1 MTGDNGNVTGND
13 TGKGK
18 AVAVPVVIPPSS
30 THGEKPEKFSGTN
43 FKCWQQKMLFYLTT
57 LNLAKFLKENA
68 PATGSTTEAVAAVD
82 AWHHADFLC
91 KNYILNGLD
100 NVLYNVYS
108 PIKTAKTLWESLDKK
123 YKTED
128 AGMKKYIISRFLD
141 YKMVDSK
148 TVLSQVEEFQLILHE
163 MNAENLS
170 VGETL
175 QVGCIIEKLPPSW
188 KDFKNYLK
196 HKRKEMDLEGLI
208 VRLRVEEDN
217 RVSDKKS
224 VASSMVFKAHVVEDG
239 PKNKKRKHSGQSS
252 QQGNSKKFKGKCF
265 KCNKTGHRAME
276 CHSGNRQGYKKAKVT
291 EANMTEGEKLSIEIA
306 DMNLSAMVSEVNL
319 VANAKEWWIDTGA
332 TRHVC
337 CDKNMFSTYQ
347 EINHGEQLFMG
358 NASTS
363 TVQGIGNIV
372 LKMTSGKELT
382 LNNVLHVPDIRKNLV
397 SGSLLVRNGFRAVF
411 EANKVVLTKNGMYVG
426 KGYLNNDLFKLNV
439 ITIVPTVINKV
450 NSSAY
455 LIESSSIWHSR
466 LGHVNYDTIRRLV
479 NMDLL
484 PKFHIDTNHKCE
496 TCVEAKLTKAP
507 FQSIERNTEPLE
519 LIHSDICDL
528 KFLQTR
534 GGKKYF
540 ITFIDDA
547 TRYCY
552 VYLLRS
558 KDEALEMFKNYKNE
572 VENQL
577 GRKIK
582 IIRSDRGGEYEAPF
596 AEFCSQHG
604 IIHQTTAPYSPQQN
618 GIAER
623 KNRTLKEMMNAMLIS
638 SGAPRNLWGEA
649 LFSANY
655 ILNKLLHKKLNKTPY
670 ELWKGK
676 QPSYKFLK
684 VWGCLA
690 KVAIPDPKRIKIG
703 PRTVDCIFL
712 GYAVNSSAY
721 RFLVHK
727 SENPNVHVNTVIESR
742 NAIFFED
749 IFPCKDKQERSS
761 KKRTFDDTN
770 CGHEESN
777 QQSVQKELKVY
788 TRQSKR
794 LKMSEFLESD
804 LITCL
809 LENEPQNYR
818 EAMSSPEAPLWKEA
832 INAEVESILQN
843 HTWELVDLPPGNKP
857 LGYKW
862 IFKKKMK
869 ADGSIDKYKA
879 RLVAKGYKQKEGL
892 DYFDTYS
899 PVTRITSIRTL
910 IAIAAIYNLEIH
922 QMDVKTAFLNG
933 DLEEE
938 IYMEQPEG
946 FIVPGKEKKVCR
958 LVKSLYGLKQAPK
971 QWHQKFDEIMLSNGF
986 KINECDKCV
995 YTKSTQHGYVIVCL
1009 YVDDMLIFGSN
1020 NDMIKSTKRILT
1032 SKFDMKDLGVADV
1045 ILGIKISRTAQ
1056 GLVLSQSHYI
1066 EKILGKFSKYIN
1078 SPAKTPYDANLHL
1091 TKNTGHGISQ
1101 IEYARIIG
1109 SLMYIANCTRPD
1121 IAYSVNRLS
1130 RYTSNP
1136 GKDHWKAIVRV
1147 LGYLKFTQNNG
1158 LHFTGYPAVLE
1169 GYSDANWIS
1178 DTKDSKSTSGFVFTL
1193 GGAAI
1198 SWKSSKQT
1206 CIARSTMESEFIAL
1220 DKAGEEAEW
1229 LRNFLEDIPNW
1240 PRPVPAICIHCDS
1253 QAAIGRAQN
1262 HIYNGK
1268 SRHIRRRHNTV
1279 RQLLS
1284 NGIMTIDYIKS
1295 IENLADPFTKGLTRE
1310 KVYKSSR
1317 GMGLKPI
1324 T

>member
-1 MTGDNGNVTGND
+1 MGIFRQEIQDRRCRN
-13 TGKGK
+13 
-18 AVAVPVVIPPSS
+18 
-30 THGEKPEKFSGTN
+30 E
-43 FKCWQQKMLFYLTT
+43 
-57 LNLAKFLKENA
+57 
-68 PATGSTTEAVAAVD
+68 
-82 AWHHADFLC
+82 
-91 KNYILNGLD
+91 
-100 NVLYNVYS
+100 
-108 PIKTAKTLWESLDKK
+108 
-123 YKTED
+123 
-128 AGMKKYIISRFLD
+128 KYIISRFLD

-163 MNAENLS
+163 MNAENLF

-224 VASSMVFKAHVVEDG
+224 VASSMEFKAHVVEAG

-319 VANAKEWWIDTGA
+319 VANTKEWWIDTGA

-411 EANKVVLTKNGMYVG
+411 EANKVVITKNGMYVG

-484 PKFHIDTNHKCE
+484 PKFHIDANHKCE

-558 KDEALEMFKNYKNE
+558 KDEALEMFKNYKTE

-596 AEFCSQHG
+596 VEFCSQHG

-655 ILNKLLHKKLNKTPY
+655 ILNKLLHKKFNKTPY

-684 VWGCLA
+684 VSGCLA

-761 KKRTFDDTN
+761 KKRTFDDDN

-788 TRQSKR
+788 TRRSKK

-899 PVTRITSIRTL
+899 PVTRISSIRTL

-933 DLEEE
+933 NLEEE

-946 FIVPGKEKKVCR
+946 FIAPGKEKKVCR

-995 YTKSTQHGYVIVCL
+995 YTKNTQNGYVIVCL
-1009 YVDDMLIFGSN
+1009 YVDDILIFGSN

-1066 EKILGKFSKYIN
+1066 EKILGKFGKYIN

-1091 TKNTGHGISQ
+1091 TKNTGQGISQ

-1147 LGYLKFTQNNG
+1147 LGYLKFKI
-1158 LHFTGYPAVLE
+1158 YP
-1169 GYSDANWIS
+1169 
-1178 DTKDSKSTSGFVFTL
+1178 K
-1193 GGAAI
+1193 
-1198 SWKSSKQT
+1198 
-1206 CIARSTMESEFIAL
+1206 
-1220 DKAGEEAEW
+1220 
-1229 LRNFLEDIPNW
+1229 
-1240 PRPVPAICIHCDS
+1240 
-1253 QAAIGRAQN
+1253 
-1262 HIYNGK
+1262 
-1268 SRHIRRRHNTV
+1268 
-1279 RQLLS
+1279 
-1284 NGIMTIDYIKS
+1284 
-1295 IENLADPFTKGLTRE
+1295 
-1310 KVYKSSR
+1310 
-1317 GMGLKPI
+1317 
-1324 T
+1324 